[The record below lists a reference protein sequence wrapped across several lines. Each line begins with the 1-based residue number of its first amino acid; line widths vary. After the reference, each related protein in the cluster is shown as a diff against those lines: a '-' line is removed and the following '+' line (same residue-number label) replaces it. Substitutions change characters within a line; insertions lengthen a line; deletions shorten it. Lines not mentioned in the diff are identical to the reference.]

1 MSEQDSVAPDV
12 GEHERERHGID
23 WENLEWTCHF
33 CGELRPDNLIGVAS
47 ATRLMAGAV
56 EVKLTRRYCRDR
68 EECIAAA
75 AQWEQDAELP

>member
-1 MSEQDSVAPDV
+1 MNEQDSAAYEA
-12 GEHERERHGID
+12 GEQEHERRGID

-33 CGELRPDNLIGVAS
+33 CGELRPDNLIGVADT
-47 ATRLMAGAV
+47 TRIMAEVV

-75 AQWEQDAELP
+75 AQWEQEAELP